1 MSTCRVSST
10 RRMSLSSTGTEAARA
25 AQDIARQ
32 ASPEQCHTFL
42 AQVAACYNYSLKAE
56 LQARTYHLPRRQV
69 QRVLDAFA
77 AQQLF
82 QLLHSPETLNP
93 EPLKKP

>member
-42 AQVAACYNYSLKAE
+42 AQVAACYNYSLKASFE
-56 LQARTYHLPRRQV
+56 HAPATF
-69 QRVLDAFA
+69 LDAKSSA
-77 AQQLF
+77 CLML
-82 QLLHSPETLNP
+82 LLHSSFFSFCTRP
-93 EPLKKP
+93 KPQTPSP